1 MSNYNQLKDVLND
14 IFELNKADLDFGIY
28 RIMNQK
34 RKQVNEFI
42 EKQLPEDI
50 KTALSETQSSDRTEI
65 ENELKTLK
73 KNLDD
78 AGIVAE
84 DTPKYKSLSERLKTI
99 DNSDSLEQ
107 EVFSHLAN
115 FFRRYY
121 KDGDFISM
129 RRYKKDVYAIP
140 YEGEE
145 VKLHWAN
152 HDQYYIKSSE
162 NFKNYTF
169 KTGDGKLVHFQL
181 KEVSTEQNNNK
192 SQGDAERRFSIY
204 AELPLE
210 ENGNELIINFI
221 YEPVSKATKQETLI
235 NEAIELLSTIV
246 PSAFISVFALSPT
259 EKNTKRTLLEKHV
272 VDFVSKNSF
281 DYFIHK
287 DLGGFL
293 NRELDF
299 YIKNEVLYLD
309 DVNTKQTEFFVAQLS
324 KVKAIRAVSQK
335 IIEFLAQI
343 ENFQKK
349 LWLKK
354 KFVISSDYCITL
366 DKIPSEYYPEI
377 INNKE
382 QLAEWKILFDVNI
395 HTAEQLVFEPFL
407 VLDTKFFDLS
417 FKDRLLSEFDN
428 LDEQTNGLLINSD
441 NFQGLNILLNKFESK
456 LDCVYIDPP
465 YNTSELSFNYK
476 NLFRHGSWISM
487 MENRITLSKGL
498 MKDNAALINAIDDE
512 ELYENKLLLD
522 SIFTSENY
530 ISTIVLQTNPRGRSI
545 NGHFATSHDY
555 LIFYGKN
562 KELVEIVDQPL
573 TDEQKLDF
581 KHSDPNS
588 EYRLLPFRRSG
599 GLSTPADRP
608 NSEFT
613 IYYSKTI
620 KKIIGVG
627 GKRTDDYPSEYNSN
641 TIFIYHNS
649 ELKEIKKNNIEQYF
663 NNQEIIEINPIDS
676 EGKRRVWRW
685 SDRDKIMEFVQ
696 LGDFIVNEGN
706 KYSIQLKDRIKDG
719 RKPKTMWYDSKY
731 DASSHGTI
739 LLENI
744 LGRSK
749 QFGYPKS
756 IHNVYDSIFT
766 IVGKNKDGVVIDY
779 FAGSGTTAHATIK
792 LNQQDRGNRK
802 YIMIEMGSYFN
813 TVTKPRIQKV
823 IYSENW
829 KNGKPQDKTGISQIF
844 KYQLIESYEDTLNN
858 LYLQNNVELD
868 FTGKA
873 KEEYLL
879 QYMLELESRDHLF
892 NLEMFRKPF
901 DYQLKVTENNELKPT
916 KVDLVETFNYLI
928 GLYVNKV
935 QRVKDIKV
943 VEGTTRTGIKTLVIW
958 RDLETTTHEEV
969 EKLLRRFYD
978 SQRTKEFHQIYIN
991 GDHHLENLRSEGDQF
1006 KIKLIEETFF
1016 KKMFNEIEL

>member
-1 MSNYNQLKDVLND
+1 MSNYNQLKEVLND

-50 KTALSETQSSDRTEI
+50 KTALSETQSSDKTEI

-84 DTPKYKSLSERLKTI
+84 DVPKYKSLSERLKTI
-99 DNSDSLEQ
+99 ENSDSLEQ
-107 EVFSHLAN
+107 EVFSHLSN

-192 SQGDAERRFSIY
+192 SQGDSERRFAIY
-204 AELPLE
+204 AELPIE
-210 ENGNELIINFI
+210 ENGEELLINFI
-221 YEPVSKATKQETLI
+221 YEPVSKSTKQETLI
-235 NEAIELLSTIV
+235 NEALEILSSKV
-246 PSAFISVFALSPT
+246 PSPFTNLFALSPT
-259 EKNTKRTLLEKHV
+259 EKNTKRTLLEKHIS
-272 VDFVSKNSF
+272 DFVSKNSF

-309 DVNTKQTEFFVAQLS
+309 DVNIKQTEFFIAQLS
-324 KVKAIRAVSQK
+324 KVKAIKAVSQK

-354 KFVISSDYCITL
+354 KFVISTDYCITL
-366 DKIPSEYYPEI
+366 DRIPSDYYSEI
-377 INNKE
+377 IHNKE
-382 QLAEWKILFDVNI
+382 QLAEWKSLFDVDVQSK
-395 HTAEQLVFEPFL
+395 EQLVFEPFL
-407 VLDTKFFDLS
+407 VLDTKFFETS
-417 FKDRLLSEFDN
+417 FKDRLLAEFDN
-428 LDEQTNGLLINSD
+428 IDEQTNGLLINSE
-441 NFQGLNILLNKFESK
+441 NFQALNLLKESYSEK
-456 LDCVYIDPP
+456 IDINYIDPP
-465 YNTSELSFNYK
+465 YNTSEESFIYK
-476 NLFRHGSWISM
+476 NDYKHSSWYTM
-487 MENRITLSKGL
+487 VQDRINLSKSYLSKSGV
-498 MKDNAALINAIDDE
+498 ICCAIDDLE
-512 ELYENKLLLD
+512 FSALQQVMD
-522 SIFTSENY
+522 SVFSKSNRLGNIIIEIKPSGRTNDNY
-530 ISTIVLQTNPRGRSI
+530 L
-545 NGHFATSHDY
+545 ATSHEY
-555 LIFYGKN
+555 I
-562 KELVEIVDQPL
+562 LVYASNFENTNISFFPL
-573 TDEQKLDF
+573 TKEQLAQYSEGEGDKAFKWRDF
-581 KHSDPNS
+581 L
-588 EYRLLPFRRSG
+588 RTG
-599 GLSTPADRP
+599 GFSTPAERP
-608 NSEFT
+608 NSYYP
-613 IYYSKTI
+613 IYYNPNT
-620 KKIIGVG
+620 KKVSLEPFE
-627 GKRTDDYPSEYNSN
+627 DS
-641 TIFIYHNS
+641 
-649 ELKEIKKNNIEQYF
+649 
-663 NNQEIIEINPIDS
+663 IEILPIDS
-676 EGKRRVWRW
+676 LGNSRVWRKTKPSFLEHLALDEIAFKQNKEGIW
-685 SDRDKIMEFVQ
+685 KVQ
-696 LGDFIVNEGN
+696 IIDNV
-706 KYSIQLKDRIKDG
+706 KDG
-719 RKPKTMWYDSKY
+719 MRPKSVWVNSKY
-731 DASSHGTI
+731 DASSHGTK
-739 LLENI
+739 LLKS
-744 LGRSK
+744 L
-749 QFGYPKS
+749 FGDLLTFSFPKS
-756 IHNVYDSIFT
+756 INAVYDTLYINCSDNENAFIF
-766 IVGKNKDGVVIDY
+766 DY
-779 FAGSGTTAHATIK
+779 FAGSGTTGHATIK
-792 LNQQDRGNRK
+792 LNRNDSGNRK
-802 YIMIEMGSYFN
+802 YILAEMGTYFN
-813 TVTKPRIQKV
+813 SVTKPRIQKV
-823 IYSENW
+823 IYSDNW
-829 KNGKPQDKTGISQIF
+829 KNGKPQDKDGISQIV
-844 KYQLIESYEDTLNN
+844 KYQVLESYEDTLNN
-858 LYLQNNVELD
+858 LYLQNKVELE
-868 FTGKA
+868 FNGKA

-892 NLEMFRKPF
+892 NLEMFQKPF

-928 GLYVNKV
+928 GLYVSKV

-978 SQRTKEFHQIYIN
+978 SQRTKEFQQIYIN
-991 GDHHLENLRSEGDQF
+991 GDHHLENFKSEGDQF

-1016 KKMFNEIEL
+1016 KMMFNEIEL